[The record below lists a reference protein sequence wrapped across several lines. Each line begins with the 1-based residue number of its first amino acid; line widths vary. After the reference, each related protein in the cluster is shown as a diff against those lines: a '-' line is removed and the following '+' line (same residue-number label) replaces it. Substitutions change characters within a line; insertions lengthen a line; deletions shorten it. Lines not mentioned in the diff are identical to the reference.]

1 VLLVGLVVG
10 AAVGA
15 AAVEWIRRS
24 RDRRREALFAF
35 AAHELA
41 SPTTGVQLAL
51 RNLIQGLFGDVS
63 AEQKKWLEVAHD
75 QTAWLGGLAGDVG
88 DLSHLE
94 LGRRLRTSPASYDL
108 SGAASRA
115 VQDAGRLA
123 QRWGVSL
130 ELKPSAPLSPARADG
145 DRISRVLWNLVTHAL
160 KFSAQKEAVYV
171 CLAET
176 AERVEA
182 IIDWK
187 PVDSA
192 AAPDELLDR
201 FLVSRGGKT
210 LRISGIGLAIAREIA
225 DRCGAEL
232 RAERR
237 GDRDRFILSLP
248 KS

>member
-1 VLLVGLVVG
+1 VFLTGLLLG
-10 AAVGA
+10 AAAGA
-15 AAVEWIRRS
+15 AAVEWSRRS

-51 RNLIQGLFGDVS
+51 KNLIQGLFGEVPP
-63 AEQKKWLEVAHD
+63 EQKKWLEVAHD

-94 LGRRLRTSPASYDL
+94 LGRHLRTSPASYDL
-108 SGAASRA
+108 SAAAAKA
-115 VQDAGRLA
+115 VEDAARLA
-123 QRWGVSL
+123 RRWGVAL
-130 ELKPSAPLSPARADG
+130 ELKPSKPLPPARTDG
-145 DRISRVLWNLVTHAL
+145 DRINRVLWNLVTHAL
-160 KFSAQKEAVYV
+160 KFSAQKETVTV
-171 CLAET
+171 SLAET
-176 AERVEA
+176 SERVEA
-182 IIDWK
+182 AIDWK
-187 PVDSA
+187 PVDNA
-192 AAPDELLDR
+192 AAPGELLDR
-201 FLVSRGGKT
+201 FMVSRGGKT
-210 LRISGIGLAIAREIA
+210 LRISGIGLTVAREIA